1 MDYSLILT
9 NDIGNTVK
17 PDDVFIRRLYNYYN
31 KGGFRN
37 IMTENVITL
46 LINYFI
52 LFFINFLTN
61 CIEYS
66 KLNDLSSDT
75 NHNFGE
81 FINISNIFPSSPY
94 FILCFVA
101 YTLYL
106 FCLTINVV
114 NTIRSAWKI
123 KNIYENQLNIPKNAI
138 EFISWNK
145 VMDRIILT
153 YPDPNLNPY
162 TITSKIMREDNLKIS
177 FYRYQEFTKTRM
189 TEFLERNF
197 TYCFI
202 SPLFNKQSQ
211 ITEETIDNY
220 KEKVKRHLILVG
232 VLNLFALPFAIYI
245 VLVYSLINYGE
256 QIYHNPELIIE
267 RQWTIKA
274 LWRLRYYN
282 ELEHQYLQRRNNI
295 GNILKCILD
304 AKKKKATI
312 SIIIRFINFVLGSFF
327 ILLIGL
333 SFINDNILT
342 DCIVAF
348 NRNVLWFIGV
358 IGAII
363 LLLRKGINDT
373 TPLHQEKEDKLF
385 VALEEYVRTI
395 NPKWFQPDMRTKCIQ
410 LFSSLYQYKIVF
422 ILLEIIN
429 LVISPYYVWLWYKEI
444 KKINL
449 NDLIEY
455 HQTLG
460 YVSKKSILTNFNTIS
475 KEQHTYASLEEFKNN
490 NEDWHSASLWYQQ
503 AQTSLADATN
513 SGFKWSNTS
522 SELNQT
528 LETTV
533 VFGDPRPS

>member
-1 MDYSLILT
+1 MDSLILT

-37 IMTENVITL
+37 IMIENIITL

-66 KLNDLSSDT
+66 KLNDLSSD
-75 NHNFGE
+75 NKHNFGE
-81 FINISNIFPSSPY
+81 FININNIFPSSPY

-123 KNIYENQLNIPKNAI
+123 KYIYENQLNIPKNTI

-145 VMDRIILT
+145 VMDKITLT

-162 TITSKIMREDNLKIS
+162 TIASKIMREDNIKIS

-211 ITEETIDNY
+211 ITEETINNY

-232 VLNLFALPFAIYI
+232 VLNVFALPFAIYI

-256 QIYHNPELIIE
+256 QIYHNPEIIIE

-282 ELEHQYLQRRNNI
+282 ELEHQYLCRRNNI

-304 AKKKKATI
+304 AKQKKATV

-333 SFINDNILT
+333 SLINDNILT

-373 TPLHQEKEDKLF
+373 APLHQEKEDKLF
-385 VALEEYVRTI
+385 VALEEYVKSI
-395 NPKWFQPDMRTKCIQ
+395 NPKWFQLNMRKKCVK
-410 LFSSLYQYKIVF
+410 LFSSLYQYKIAF

-429 LVISPYYVWLWYKEI
+429 LIISPYYVWLWYKEI
-444 KKINL
+444 NKINL
-449 NDLIEY
+449 NHLIEY

-460 YVSKKSILTNFNTIS
+460 YVAKKSILTNFTTIL

-490 NEDWHSASLWYQQ
+490 NDDWHSASLWYQQ
-503 AQTSLADATN
+503 AQNSMLDATN
-513 SGFKWSNTS
+513 NGFKWSNTS
-522 SELNQT
+522 AELNQT
-528 LETTV
+528 LATTV